1 MAQDAQEDKTA
12 AGQGAEQNEKGLP
25 VFCGIQV
32 VFPALPALQ
41 LVEEQLLVLQPLDQ
55 EVGAPD
61 RPLAGAAHL
70 TDQGVVGAVLP
81 NPLHPPNLVRPGGQI
96 GIFRQLLE
104 KLLHLHRGGGVGENV
119 PAVID
124 QGAGVHGKKPV
135 PLHPEK
141 DGGVPDRAPPQPQ
154 GQKDGQ
160 GGDTQTQAQRE
171 QLHRGARGG
180 QPHRTAAGEQHRQRR
195 DPQNP
200 AQGTPAV
207 PALFCGVR

>member
-1 MAQDAQEDKTA
+1 M
-12 AGQGAEQNEKGLP
+12 EK
-25 VFCGIQV
+25 
-32 VFPALPALQ
+32 
-41 LVEEQLLVLQPLDQ
+41 QLLVLQSLDQ

-61 RPLAGAAHL
+61 RPLAGVAHL
-70 TDQGVVGAVLP
+70 ADQGVMGAVLP
-81 NPLHPPNLVRPGGQI
+81 DLLYLSNLIRPGGQI

-104 KLLHLHRGGGVGENV
+104 ELLHFHRGGGVGENV

-141 DGGVPDRAPPQPQ
+141 DGGVLDRAPPQPQ

-171 QLHRGARGG
+171 QLHRDARGG